1 MPRRL
6 DHVSIALD
14 GREVVL
20 TSDARWDLLARM
32 RRRPIG
38 SPDLNET
45 IIEAFGRV
53 GTNRPVRLDSDG
65 KTQLLAVLRRW
76 SFDTGRGY
84 SGLPKGMLQ
93 LSNALRDD
101 VRYSEQQSA

>member
-1 MPRRL
+1 MPGRL

-14 GREVVL
+14 GRDVAL

-32 RRRPIG
+32 ERRPIG
-38 SPDLNET
+38 SPDQNET
-45 IIEAFGRV
+45 IIEAFRRV
-53 GTNRPVRLDSDG
+53 GRDRPVRLDADG
-65 KTQLLAVLRRW
+65 KTHLLAVLQHW

-84 SGLPKGMLQ
+84 SGLPQGMLQ

-101 VRYSEQQSA
+101 VHGAERRNG